1 MVEVS
6 QRDRDALV
14 VRGYLAEEER
24 DNGAHSKRRLRAY
37 SQIWRSYSPKP
48 LTALELASD
57 RQIQRNASQAG
68 GPWHGLRVT
77 VESRSDGHASP
88 G

>member
-6 QRDRDALV
+6 QRDRDALA
-14 VRGYLAEEER
+14 GYLAEEER

-37 SQIWRSYSPKP
+37 SQIGRSYSPKP

-68 GPWHGLRVT
+68 GRWHGLRVT
-77 VESRSDGHASP
+77 VASPSDGHASP